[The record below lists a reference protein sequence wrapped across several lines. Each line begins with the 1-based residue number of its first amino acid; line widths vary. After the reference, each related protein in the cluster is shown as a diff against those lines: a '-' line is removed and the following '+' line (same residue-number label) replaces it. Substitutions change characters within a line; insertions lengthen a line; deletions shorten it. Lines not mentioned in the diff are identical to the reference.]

1 MNWQERAGRG
11 GVCDFKQNY
20 DFYFKWLTNK
30 VMSCFV
36 IKDDSDGEK
45 SKTIN
50 WNYFKMNLL
59 LDGQICITDFND
71 KLYACIGNRGGKPN
85 EYYLPQIF
93 TIANPILGSKQ
104 VNIGQDGVV
113 FYNTDVDAF
122 SYTGNNEIF
131 SGGLYD
137 LVSQTATLLADNIIS
152 INCNQ
157 INSRITAFFTADS
170 EAQAIAGEAVLKKQY
185 AGKPYQILRS
195 DLIEKLTV
203 NPINSNAGGN
213 ITELVELHNYII
225 ANFFQSIG
233 VKSNNV
239 MKRER
244 LINSEIDSQNDYL
257 KISILEILTSWQKG
271 FDELNE
277 IYGTDIS
284 VTLNP
289 ALLDELLEDSTSDE
303 MVNGSTSVDELNTN
317 SIDFTANEDKE
328 YNNTTEQPEAEN
340 SNNTIENFEEN
351 QEPEE
356 SRESFI
362 KELVEKVEEVA
373 DMIDFTND
381 VETDSESVQESDEN
395 TDISLK
401 DLTNSEKAEDN
412 NETDETPPSENEGK
426 EEDEDEDEQSEEEDD
441 ESDSD

>member
-11 GVCDFKQNY
+11 GVCDFRENY

-30 VMSCFV
+30 VMSCF
-36 IKDDSDGEK
+36 IIRDRGNGK
-45 SKTIN
+45 SLTIN
-50 WNYFKMNLL
+50 WEYFKMNLL

-71 KLYACIGNRGGKPN
+71 NLYACIGNRGGEPN
-85 EYYLPQIF
+85 EYYLPTIF

-104 VNIGQDGVV
+104 VKIGETGVV
-113 FYNTDVDAF
+113 FYNTDVDKF

-137 LVSQTATLLADNIIS
+137 LISQTATLLADNIIS
-152 INCNQ
+152 INCAQ
-157 INSRITAFFTADS
+157 INSRITTFFTAESDS
-170 EAQAIAGEAVLKKQY
+170 QAIAGEGILKKMY

-195 DLIEKLTV
+195 DLIEKLNV
-203 NPINSNAGGN
+203 NPVNTSATGN

-257 KISILEILTSWQKG
+257 KVSLLEILTSWQKG

-289 ALLDELLEDSTSDE
+289 AIMDELLEDSTSDE
-303 MVNGSTSVDELNTN
+303 MVNGEVSVDELNTEVQTDDIQKQTSTDDSN
-317 SIDFTANEDKE
+317 GEPSTDSDGNDNTGTDSGETQEEEEISTEDLEDKSEQIANIIDFINDEEDSQ
-328 YNNTTEQPEAEN
+328 YSDTT
-340 SNNTIENFEEN
+340 
-351 QEPEE
+351 
-356 SRESFI
+356 
-362 KELVEKVEEVA
+362 
-373 DMIDFTND
+373 D
-381 VETDSESVQESDEN
+381 DSE
-395 TDISLK
+395 TDIS
-401 DLTNSEKAEDN
+401 NEINMESEEKSNVE
-412 NETDETPPSENEGK
+412 EEG
-426 EEDEDEDEQSEEEDD
+426 EEDEQSESEKEDD
-441 ESDSD
+441 ESDNN

>member
-11 GVCDFKQNY
+11 GVCDFKGNY
-20 DFYFKWLTNK
+20 DFYFKWLCNK
-30 VMSCFV
+30 VMSCFI
-36 IKDDSDGEK
+36 IKDRSNGK
-45 SKTIN
+45 SETIN

-59 LDGQICITDFND
+59 LDGQICITDFGE
-71 KLYACIGNRGGKPN
+71 KLYACIGNRGGEPN
-85 EYYLPQIF
+85 EYYLPRIF

-104 VNIGQDGVV
+104 VRIGQDGVV

-137 LVSQTATLLADNIIS
+137 LISQTATLLADNIIS
-152 INCNQ
+152 INCAQ
-157 INSRITAFFTADS
+157 INSRITTFFTAESDS
-170 EAQAIAGEAVLKKQY
+170 QAIAGEGILKKMY

-195 DLIEKLTV
+195 DLIEKLNV
-203 NPINSNAGGN
+203 NPVNTSAKGN
-213 ITELVELHNYII
+213 ITELVELHNYIV

-289 ALLDELLEDSTSDE
+289 AIMDELLEDSTSDE
-303 MVNGSTSVDELNTN
+303 MVNGEVSVDELQQDAEVQTDAEEDSNANAEDEGTSTSDSDGNDNTGTDSGETQEEEEN
-317 SIDFTANEDKE
+317 STEDLEDKAEQIADIIDFINDEEDSQ
-328 YNNTTEQPEAEN
+328 YSDTT
-340 SNNTIENFEEN
+340 
-351 QEPEE
+351 
-356 SRESFI
+356 
-362 KELVEKVEEVA
+362 
-373 DMIDFTND
+373 D
-381 VETDSESVQESDEN
+381 DSE
-395 TDISLK
+395 TDISNK
-401 DLTNSEKAEDN
+401 NNMESEEKSNVE
-412 NETDETPPSENEGK
+412 EEG
-426 EEDEDEDEQSEEEDD
+426 EEDEQSKSEKEDD
-441 ESDSD
+441 ESDND

>member
-20 DFYFKWLTNK
+20 DFYFKWLCNK

-36 IKDDSDGEK
+36 IKDRSNGKTE
-45 SKTIN
+45 TIN
-50 WNYFKMNLL
+50 WNFFKMNLL
-59 LDGQICITDFND
+59 LDGQICVTDFTD
-71 KLYACIGNRGGKPN
+71 KLYACIGNRGGEPN

-104 VNIGQDGVV
+104 VKIGKDGVV

-137 LVSQTATLLADNIIS
+137 LISQTATLLADNIIS
-152 INCNQ
+152 INCAQ
-157 INSRITAFFTADS
+157 INSRITTFFTAESDS
-170 EAQAIAGEAVLKKQY
+170 QAIAGEGILKKMY

-195 DLIEKLTV
+195 DLIEKLNV
-203 NPINSNAGGN
+203 NPVNTSATGN
-213 ITELVELHNYII
+213 ITELVELHNYIA

-257 KISILEILTSWQKG
+257 KISILEILSSWQKG
-271 FDELNE
+271 FDELNK
-277 IYGTDIS
+277 IYGTDIE

-289 ALLDELLEDSTSDE
+289 ALLDEIVEDSTSDE
-303 MVNGSTSVDELNTN
+303 MVNGTTSV
-317 SIDFTANEDKE
+317 EDV
-328 YNNTTEQPEAEN
+328 TD
-340 SNNTIENFEEN
+340 SNNDDENV
-351 QEPEE
+351 
-356 SRESFI
+356 SRE
-362 KELVEKVEEVA
+362 
-373 DMIDFTND
+373 T
-381 VETDSESVQESDEN
+381 
-395 TDISLK
+395 
-401 DLTNSEKAEDN
+401 
-412 NETDETPPSENEGK
+412 TDETTENNDINEPSESPESIINDIEEKQEVVEEIVDIINDNVENNDEEDSQYNDTTDDSETEISNEINKESEEKSNVEEEG
-426 EEDEDEDEQSEEEDD
+426 EEDEPERKDD
-441 ESDSD
+441 ESDTD

>member
-11 GVCDFKQNY
+11 GVCDFRQNY
-20 DFYFKWLTNK
+20 DFYFKWLCNK
-30 VMSCFV
+30 VMKCFI
-36 IKDDSDGEK
+36 IKDK
-45 SKTIN
+45 SNGKTETIN

-59 LDGQICITDFND
+59 LDGQICVTDFSEN
-71 KLYACIGNRGGKPN
+71 LYACIGNRGGEPN
-85 EYYLPQIF
+85 EYYLPTIF

-104 VNIGQDGVV
+104 VKIGKDGVV

-122 SYTGNNEIF
+122 SYTGNNDIF

-137 LVSQTATLLADNIIS
+137 LISQTATLLADNIIS

-157 INSRITAFFTADS
+157 INSRIAAFLTAES
-170 EAQAIAGEAVLKKQY
+170 EAQAIAGEAILKKMY

-195 DLIEKLTV
+195 DLIEKLGV
-203 NPINSNAGGN
+203 NPINTSASGN

-289 ALLDELLEDSTSDE
+289 ALLDEIVEDSTSDE
-303 MVNGSTSVDELNTN
+303 MVNGTTSVDDVTDSNNDENVSRET
-317 SIDFTANEDKE
+317 IDE
-328 YNNTTEQPEAEN
+328 TTE
-340 SNNTIENFEEN
+340 NNNDIN
-351 QEPEE
+351 EP
-356 SRESFI
+356 
-362 KELVEKVEEVA
+362 
-373 DMIDFTND
+373 
-381 VETDSESVQESDEN
+381 SESPESIINDIEEKQEVVEDIVDIINDNVENNDEE
-395 TDISLK
+395 DSQSK
-401 DLTNSEKAEDN
+401 DLTNSDEDSEDN
-412 NETDETPPSENEGK
+412 DEQEIPPSNDLEEEGE
-426 EEDEDEDEQSEEEDD
+426 EEDEEDN
-441 ESDSD
+441 ESDKD

>member
-11 GVCDFKQNY
+11 GVCDFRDNY

-30 VMSCFV
+30 VMNCFV
-36 IKDDSDGEK
+36 IKDRSNGKTE
-45 SKTIN
+45 TIN

-59 LDGQICITDFND
+59 LDGQICVTDFGEN
-71 KLYACIGNRGGKPN
+71 LYACIGNRGGEPN
-85 EYYLPQIF
+85 EYYLPQVF

-104 VNIGQDGVV
+104 VKIGQDGVV

-137 LVSQTATLLADNIIS
+137 LISQTATLLADNIIS
-152 INCNQ
+152 INCAQ
-157 INSRITAFFTADS
+157 INSRITTFFTADS
-170 EAQAIAGEAVLKKQY
+170 EAQAVAGEAILKKQY

-195 DLIEKLTV
+195 DLIEKLNV
-203 NPINSNAGGN
+203 NPVNSSASGN
-213 ITELVELHNYII
+213 ITELVELHNYIV

-277 IYGTDIS
+277 LYGTDIS

-289 ALLDELLEDSTSDE
+289 ALFDELLEDSTSDE
-303 MVNGSTSVDELNTN
+303 MVNGETSVDELQDTEVQTDVEEDTTTDTNDEGTSTDSDGNDNTGTSGETQEEEEISTEDLEDKAEQVSN
-317 SIDFTANEDKE
+317 IIDFINDEEDSQ
-328 YNNTTEQPEAEN
+328 YTDTT
-340 SNNTIENFEEN
+340 
-351 QEPEE
+351 
-356 SRESFI
+356 
-362 KELVEKVEEVA
+362 
-373 DMIDFTND
+373 D
-381 VETDSESVQESDEN
+381 DSE
-395 TDISLK
+395 TDIS
-401 DLTNSEKAEDN
+401 NEINMESEEKSNVEEEGED
-412 NETDETPPSENEGK
+412 
-426 EEDEDEDEQSEEEDD
+426 DEQKSEEEDD
-441 ESDSD
+441 ESDTD

>member
-11 GVCDFKQNY
+11 GVCDFRQNY

-36 IKDDSDGEK
+36 IKDRGNGK
-45 SKTIN
+45 SLTIN
-50 WNYFKMNLL
+50 WEYFKLNLL
-59 LDGQICITDFND
+59 LDGQICITDFNGN
-71 KLYACIGNRGGKPN
+71 LYACIGNRGGEPN
-85 EYYLPQIF
+85 EYYLPTIF

-104 VNIGQDGVV
+104 VKIGETGVV
-113 FYNTDVDAF
+113 FYNTAIDAF

-137 LVSQTATLLADNIIS
+137 LISQTATLLADNIIS

-157 INSRITAFFTADS
+157 INSRITAFFTAES
-170 EAQAIAGEAVLKKQY
+170 EAQATAGEAVLKRMY
-185 AGKPYQILRS
+185 AGKPYQILLS
-195 DLIEKLTV
+195 DLIEKLNV
-203 NPINSNAGGN
+203 NPINSSASGN

-277 IYGTDIS
+277 LYGTDIE

-289 ALLDELLEDSTSDE
+289 ALMDELLEDSTSDE
-303 MVNGSTSVDELNTN
+303 MVNGEVSVDDAYE
-317 SIDFTANEDKE
+317 SEGS
-328 YNNTTEQPEAEN
+328 TESTEEQ
-340 SNNTIENFEEN
+340 TIQN
-351 QEPEE
+351 EPETA
-356 SRESFI
+356 STDS
-362 KELVEKVEEVA
+362 
-373 DMIDFTND
+373 DGND
-381 VETDSESVQESDEN
+381 TAGTDSEETQEEEISTE
-395 TDISLK
+395 DIE
-401 DLTNSEKAEDN
+401 DKAEQISNIIDFIN
-412 NETDETPPSENEGK
+412 DEEDSQYSDTTDSSETEISNEINKESEEKSNVEEEG
-426 EEDEDEDEQSEEEDD
+426 EEDEPEKKDD
-441 ESDSD
+441 ESDTD

>member
-11 GVCDFKQNY
+11 GVCDFRDNY

-30 VMSCFV
+30 VMNCFV
-36 IKDDSDGEK
+36 IKDRSNGKTE
-45 SKTIN
+45 TIN

-59 LDGQICITDFND
+59 LDGQICVTDFGEN
-71 KLYACIGNRGGKPN
+71 LYACIGNRGGEPN
-85 EYYLPQIF
+85 EYYLPQVF

-104 VNIGQDGVV
+104 VKIGQDGVV

-137 LVSQTATLLADNIIS
+137 LISQTATLLADNIIS
-152 INCNQ
+152 INCAQ
-157 INSRITAFFTADS
+157 INSRITTFFTADS
-170 EAQAIAGEAVLKKQY
+170 EAQAVAGEAILKKQY

-195 DLIEKLTV
+195 DLIEKLNV
-203 NPINSNAGGN
+203 NPVNSSASGN
-213 ITELVELHNYII
+213 ITELVELHNYIV

-277 IYGTDIS
+277 LYGTDIS

-289 ALLDELLEDSTSDE
+289 ALFDELLEDSTSDE
-303 MVNGSTSVDELNTN
+303 MVNGETSVDELQDTEVQTDVEEDTTTDTNDEGTSTDSDGNDNTGTSGETQEEEEISTEDLEDKAEQVSN
-317 SIDFTANEDKE
+317 IIDFINDEEDSQ
-328 YNNTTEQPEAEN
+328 YTDTT
-340 SNNTIENFEEN
+340 
-351 QEPEE
+351 
-356 SRESFI
+356 
-362 KELVEKVEEVA
+362 
-373 DMIDFTND
+373 D
-381 VETDSESVQESDEN
+381 DSE
-395 TDISLK
+395 TDISNEINK
-401 DLTNSEKAEDN
+401 ESEEKSNVEEEGED
-412 NETDETPPSENEGK
+412 
-426 EEDEDEDEQSEEEDD
+426 DEQKSKEEDD
-441 ESDSD
+441 ESDTD

>member
-36 IKDDSDGEK
+36 IKDRSDGKTE
-45 SKTIN
+45 TIN
-50 WNYFKMNLL
+50 WNYFELNLL

-71 KLYACIGNRGGKPN
+71 KLYACIGNRGGEPN

-93 TIANPILGSKQ
+93 TVANPILGSKQ
-104 VNIGQDGVV
+104 VRIGETGIV
-113 FYNTDVDAF
+113 FYNTNIDAF
-122 SYTGNNEIF
+122 SYTGNCEIF

-137 LVSQTATLLADNIIS
+137 LISQTATLLADNIIS
-152 INCNQ
+152 INCAQ
-157 INSRITAFFTADS
+157 INSRVTAFFTAES
-170 EAQAIAGEAVLKKQY
+170 EAQAIAGEAILKKQY

-195 DLIEKLTV
+195 DLIEKLNV
-203 NPINSNAGGN
+203 NPVNSSASGN

-257 KISILEILTSWQKG
+257 KISILEILSSWQKG

-277 IYGTDIS
+277 LYGTDIS

-289 ALLDELLEDSTSDE
+289 ALFDELLEDSTSEE
-303 MVNGSTSVDELNTN
+303 MVNGEVSVDDLQDTEVQTDVEEDTTTDTNDEGTSTDSDGNDNTGT
-317 SIDFTANEDKE
+317 DGED
-328 YNNTTEQPEAEN
+328 TEK
-340 SNNTIENFEEN
+340 ENFIED
-351 QEPEE
+351 
-356 SRESFI
+356 
-362 KELVEKVEEVA
+362 LVEKVEEVA
-373 DMIDFTND
+373 DMIDFVND
-381 VETDSESVQESDEN
+381 EEDENVSRETIDETSESESD
-395 TDISLK
+395 
-401 DLTNSEKAEDN
+401 
-412 NETDETPPSENEGK
+412 GK
-426 EEDEDEDEQSEEEDD
+426 EEEEDEQKSKEEDD
-441 ESDSD
+441 ESDTD